1 MFWIGL
7 VVGGIVGTV
16 AGWLAGWKA
25 GLEDAELPH
34 VNDIRRAARDAAA
47 LRREPG
53 SERNC

>member
-34 VNDIRRAARDAAA
+34 VNDLRLTARAPGA
-47 LRREPG
+47 LRREPEP
-53 SERNC
+53 ERNC